1 MVVYKKVLIFASKH
15 TLNSVWIQ
23 WMMNVGTLFLLLP
36 LFFLLP
42 SFVQIDFSTLGSHM
56 WLFLLIGINSLLGIT
71 IGLISQYAYKN
82 EKISTLTPFSEVGR
96 IFTIILGFI
105 FLSGTRISSLI
116 FALLAA
122 SVLILSSI
130 DFKTFHINKYCLAL
144 LGTGLI
150 RAINTLIIGFALI
163 QFTPFTL
170 ITLDVSIVS
179 AILFLLLLSSRKFS
193 LRVPDTKILPAFF

>member
-1 MVVYKKVLIFASKH
+1 MVAYKKVLIFGSKH
-15 TLNSVWIQ
+15 VLTSVWIQ
-23 WMMNVGTLFLLLP
+23 WMMNVGTLFLLIP
-36 LFFLLP
+36 LFFLFP
-42 SFVQIDFSTLGSHM
+42 SFIHMDFSTLGSHI
-56 WLFLLIGINSLLGIT
+56 WLFFLIGINSLLGIS

-96 IFTIILGFI
+96 IFTIILGFL
-105 FLSGTRISSLI
+105 FLSGTRISSLV

-144 LGTGLI
+144 LGTGFI
-150 RAINTLIIGFALI
+150 HAINTLIIGFALI

-179 AILFLLLLSSRKFS
+179 AILFLFLLFSQKFS
-193 LRVPDTKILPAFF
+193 LRVADKKILPSFF